1 MRNNNKLKEKPKTIP
16 VYTLTGRTKTGAL
29 SLKQIHKTNTM
40 RTGTNLNKNQNHARN
55 TNKPMQKETNI
66 PV

>member
-1 MRNNNKLKEKPKTIP
+1 
-16 VYTLTGRTKTGAL
+16 
-29 SLKQIHKTNTM
+29 M

-66 PV
+66 PVQKQCNKGNQCGGYK